1 MKNTLLILS
10 VLLSFTVHLQYAKA
24 IVNKGEA
31 TVNDRFTF
39 KPGQYFD
46 VRPSQKINLTEYSIM
61 TCKKNEKIMV
71 YAGPVSI
78 TYQSIMEDLEVSKVA
93 SDAYFENMFSG
104 NYVADISGYGSVDR
118 GLDNENSPTYFFPFD
133 SMLVIS
139 DSVILEIG
147 NSQTSFLSDIKVVNP
162 KGELLVMSTE
172 NLNYV
177 LLKNLEPGDY
187 NWSCNISVDDNV
199 IEFYNCFN
207 VPIKEEKTA
216 LIARKT
222 AFQDLVRGL
231 DELAEKFMMEKWK
244 EDNSIYFLD

>member
-46 VRPSQKINLTEYSIM
+46 IRPSQKINLTEYSIM

-147 NSQTSFLSDIKVVNP
+147 NRKTSFLSDIKVVNP
-162 KGELLVMSTE
+162 EGEIVFMSTE

-177 LLKNLEPGDY
+177 LLKNLVPGDY
-187 NWSCNISVDDNV
+187 NWSCDILVDDNE
-199 IEFYNCFN
+199 IEFHNYFK
-207 VPIKEEKTA
+207 VP
-216 LIARKT
+216 
-222 AFQDLVRGL
+222 FQN
-231 DELAEKFMMEKWK
+231 EK
-244 EDNSIYFLD
+244 EDLLGSIETFKSLISSLDDSTREFMLESWLKHHDYYFLD

>member
-46 VRPSQKINLTEYSIM
+46 IRPSQKINLTEYSIM

-71 YAGPVSI
+71 YSGPESI
-78 TYQSIMEDLEVSKVA
+78 TYSSIMEDLEVNSVA

-147 NSQTSFLSDIKVVNP
+147 NRKTSFLSDIKVVNP
-162 KGELLVMSTE
+162 EGEIVFMSTE

-177 LLKNLEPGDY
+177 LLKNLVPGDY
-187 NWSCNISVDDNV
+187 NWSCDILVDDNE
-199 IEFYNCFN
+199 IEFHNYFK
-207 VPIKEEKTA
+207 VP
-216 LIARKT
+216 
-222 AFQDLVRGL
+222 FQN
-231 DELAEKFMMEKWK
+231 EK
-244 EDNSIYFLD
+244 EDLLGSIETFKSLISSLDDSTREFMLESWLKHHDYYFLD